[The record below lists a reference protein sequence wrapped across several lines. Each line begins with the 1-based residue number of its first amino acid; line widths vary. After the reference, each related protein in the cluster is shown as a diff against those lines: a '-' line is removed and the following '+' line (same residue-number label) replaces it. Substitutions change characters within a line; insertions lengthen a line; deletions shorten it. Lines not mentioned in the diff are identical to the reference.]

1 LIKIDSGTPTLKSAY
16 STSTSGSTFDANNTI
31 NSTSSSIFYAD
42 PVGTAGE
49 FETLVQK
56 TINSLNLL
64 DFDTM
69 KSKVETFFKR
79 SKLKPKQS
87 VLKMAG
93 SDDEG
98 TDTDYDTIN
107 RTMIINNE
115 DNDGTMRIVTA
126 KGGSNL
132 ISDTSESSTLT
143 LTGIDTTE
151 MKMIRNAVRGEIH
164 NHELDTAHL
173 VNLSAEDIELR
184 LKSLD
189 EQMEQEIETIKK
201 AYAKKRA
208 AIQEAIRLKLEK
220 T

>member
-1 LIKIDSGTPTLKSAY
+1 MSEY
-16 STSTSGSTFDANNTI
+16 STSAGPTMSDADNTI

-42 PVGTAGE
+42 PVGTKGE

-79 SKLKPKQS
+79 SKLKPKKS
-87 VLKMAG
+87 VLKLAG
-93 SDDEG
+93 SDNEDA
-98 TDTDYDTIN
+98 DTDYDTIN

-115 DNDGTMRIVTA
+115 DNDGTMRFASA
-126 KGGSNL
+126 KGGLKVEDFSQ
-132 ISDTSESSTLT
+132 SSTLT
-143 LTGIDTTE
+143 LTISNSSNSNTGEAKFI
-151 MKMIRNAVRGEIH
+151 KNAVQSEIK
-164 NHELDTAHL
+164 NYELDTVHL
-173 VNLSAEDIELR
+173 ADLNAEDIQKR

-208 AIQEAIRLKLEK
+208 AIEEAIRTKQ
-220 T
+220 